1 MAASTS
7 ASWPPIPTLI
17 GHRGASALRPEH
29 TLASYALAIEAGADF
44 IEPDL
49 VATRDGVL
57 VARHEN
63 AIAQVDVA
71 TGAVTEATTDVA
83 ERPEFANR
91 QASRLIDGKAI
102 RGWFTEDFTL
112 AELKTLRAKER
123 IPTIRPANT
132 RFDGQFEIAT
142 WPEILELAKSESQRL
157 GRPIGVYAET
167 KHPTYFRS
175 IGLELEPKVLAAL
188 DDFGWNERAAPVF
201 LQSFEPTSLLR
212 LRAKSEVRL
221 VQLIEAVGAPGDAAD
236 PLLPAALATHA
247 AMITPAGLAEIF
259 ALRAGHRAAQGAG
272 AAGGGRAA
280 RPGDVARGRRACGW
294 AGGAHLDAAARKR
307 VSAAHMARRAGERPH
322 GAWRFGRRNARVFAS
337 RRGRPVLRRSRSRP
351 RSDPVVSGALTTRAP
366 QATFSVARL
375 SQ

>member
-1 MAASTS
+1 MAAST
-7 ASWPPIPTLI
+7 SWPPIPTLI

-49 VATRDGVL
+49 VATRDGAL

-123 IPTIRPANT
+123 IPAIRPANT

-142 WPEILELAKSESQRL
+142 WPEILELARSESQRL

-175 IGLELEPKVLAAL
+175 IGLELEPKVLATLA
-188 DDFGWNERAAPVF
+188 DFGWNERAAPVF

-212 LRAKSEVRL
+212 LRAGSDVRL

-236 PLLPAALATHA
+236 PALPAALATHA
-247 AMITPAGLAEIF
+247 AMITPAGLAEI
-259 ALRAGHRAAQGAG
+259 ARYAQGIGPHKALVLPVTG
-272 AAGGGRAA
+272 ERPGPATSLVADAHAAGLVVHVWTLRPENAFLPRAWLGAPVDDRTVHGDSAAEMQAFLQAGVDGMFCDDPAAGRAA
-280 RPGDVARGRRACGW
+280 IRSFQAR
-294 AGGAHLDAAARKR
+294 
-307 VSAAHMARRAGERPH
+307 
-322 GAWRFGRRNARVFAS
+322 
-337 RRGRPVLRRSRSRP
+337 
-351 RSDPVVSGALTTRAP
+351 
-366 QATFSVARL
+366 
-375 SQ
+375 